1 MTEGPGTIQSDPV
14 LQEVVR
20 RLVATYQPDRIY
32 LFGSHARG
40 EATSDSDYDLLVVV
54 SNTTPLA
61 ARQSARAYEA
71 LWGLGVGADVLVW
84 TQRTFDERLH
94 LRAIVGDA
102 LFHCQQAIEKA
113 LKAFLTW
120 HDEPFRKTHDLG
132 ELGTQCVTL
141 DDTLTALLRRAA
153 PLDRVRVEVPLSR

>member
-1 MTEGPGTIQSDPV
+1 MTEGPRTLQSDPV

-54 SNTTPLA
+54 SNSTPLV

-84 TQRTFDERLH
+84 TQRAFDERLH
-94 LRAIVGDA
+94 LRASLPATVVR
-102 LFHCQQAIEKA
+102 E
-113 LKAFLTW
+113 
-120 HDEPFRKTHDLG
+120 
-132 ELGTQCVTL
+132 GT
-141 DDTLTALLRRAA
+141 LLHAA
-153 PLDRVRVEVPLSR
+153 